1 MNAITAGSY
10 NGKVRFVRIL
20 LVVFPVLCVGAQP
33 ASVQKVLRLFDEL
46 NRAQSTKQKVRFQLT
61 EAEVNEYLQHARTV
75 NPRPGLDKLTVKF
88 FPGNYISTFTVVD
101 FDMVEQA
108 RPGTVPTLL
117 KPVLNGK
124 KEVWVDLRLN
134 AAGGFSTFTVEKAY
148 FQSIRLPAFMV
159 EKMINVVGS
168 RQKEKFDT
176 SKPVPLPFALKS
188 VITTDKS
195 VAGEN

>member
-1 MNAITAGSY
+1 MVG
-10 NGKVRFVRIL
+10 VRFLRL
-20 LVVFPVLCVGAQP
+20 FFVVGSVLSVGAQP

-46 NRAQSTKQKVRFQLT
+46 NRAQATRQKVRFQLS

-75 NPRPGLDKLTVKF
+75 NPRPGLDRLTVKF
-88 FPGNYISTFTVVD
+88 FPANYISTFTVVD
-101 FDMVEQA
+101 FDMVEKA
-108 RPGTVPTLL
+108 RPGTVPALL

-134 AAGGFSTFTVEKAY
+134 AANGFTTFSVEKAY

-168 RQKEKFDT
+168 RQKEQFDT

-188 VITTDKS
+188 VTTGDKS
-195 VAGEN
+195 VSGEN

>member
-1 MNAITAGSY
+1 
-10 NGKVRFVRIL
+10 
-20 LVVFPVLCVGAQP
+20 
-33 ASVQKVLRLFDEL
+33 
-46 NRAQSTKQKVRFQLT
+46 
-61 EAEVNEYLQHARTV
+61 
-75 NPRPGLDKLTVKF
+75 VKF

-108 RPGTVPTLL
+108 RPGTVPAFL

-124 KEVWVDLRLN
+124 KEVWVDVRLN
-134 AAGGFSTFTVEKAY
+134 AAGGVSTFSVEKAY

-159 EKMINVVGS
+159 EKMINVVGA

-176 SKPVPLPFALKS
+176 SKPMPLPFRLQNI
-188 VITTDKS
+188 VTGDKA

>member
-1 MNAITAGSY
+1 MMVQVISI
-10 NGKVRFVRIL
+10 RL
-20 LVVFPVLCVGAQP
+20 MVVLFPVLCASSQP
-33 ASVQKVLRLFDEL
+33 AAVQKVLKLFGDL
-46 NRAQSTKQKVRFQLT
+46 NQAQSTKAKVRFQLT
-61 EAEVNEYLQHARTV
+61 EAEVNEYLQHARAV
-75 NPRPGLDKLTVKF
+75 NPRPGLERVTVKF

-101 FDMVEQA
+101 FDMVEKA
-108 RPGTVPTLL
+108 RPGTVPLML

-134 AAGGFSTFTVEKAY
+134 AAGGVGTFAVEKAY

-176 SKPVPLPFALKS
+176 SKPVPLPFGLQS
-188 VITTDKS
+188 VVTRDKA

>member
-1 MNAITAGSY
+1 M
-10 NGKVRFVRIL
+10 RIFIM
-20 LVVFPVLCVGAQP
+20 LVTVLSVTAQP
-33 ASVQKVLRLFDEL
+33 AAVQKVLKLFDDL
-46 NRAQSTKQKVRFQLT
+46 NRAQSSKEKVRFELT

-108 RPGTVPTLL
+108 RPGTVPALL

-124 KEVWVDLRLN
+124 KEVWVDIRLN
-134 AAGGFSTFTVEKAY
+134 AAGGYGTFAVEKAY

-176 SKPVPLPFALKS
+176 SKPVPLPFQLQS
-188 VITTDKS
+188 VATGDKS
-195 VAGEN
+195 VRGEN

>member
-1 MNAITAGSY
+1 M
-10 NGKVRFVRIL
+10 RIL
-20 LVVFPVLCVGAQP
+20 LILVSMLSAAAQP
-33 ASVQKVLRLFDEL
+33 AAVQKVLKVFDDL
-46 NRAQSTKQKVRFQLT
+46 NRAQSSKAKVRFELT

-108 RPGTVPTLL
+108 RPGTVPGLL

-124 KEVWVDLRLN
+124 KEVWVDIRLN
-134 AAGGFSTFTVEKAY
+134 AAGGLSTFSVEKAY

-176 SKPVPLPFALKS
+176 SKPVPLPYKLQS
-188 VITTDKS
+188 IVTGDKS
-195 VAGEN
+195 VRGEN